1 MLAMSTTRIALILHY
16 DGSAFY
22 GWQVQ
27 PKGIPTV
34 QAALEHALAK
44 IAQHPVA
51 TIVAGRTDT
60 GVHATGQVVHFETL
74 AQRPLSAWVRGVNAH
89 LPNGIAVQSA
99 HEVAPEFSARFDA
112 YRRAYRYVLCNE
124 AVRPVLLAGK
134 VGWAFRELDVA
145 AMQQAALCLVGE
157 HDFSSFRAAEC
168 QAKSPIKTMYAVK
181 VSRQGSMIC
190 FDFEANAFLHHM
202 IRNLVGALVYVG
214 YGKMTPAQFHH
225 LLLQKNR
232 TQAPPTFM
240 PDGLYLTQVHY
251 PEHFAVPVAQVPSWL
266 WGTESK

>member
-1 MLAMSTTRIALILHY
+1 MSTTRIALILHY
-16 DGSAFY
+16 DGSAFN

-27 PKGIPTV
+27 IAGVPTV
-34 QAALEHALAK
+34 QAALEVALAK

-60 GVHATGQVVHFETL
+60 GVHATGQVVHFDTN
-74 AQRPLSAWVRGVNAH
+74 ARRPLSAWVRGVNAH
-89 LPNGIAVQSA
+89 LPNGIAVQA
-99 HEVAPEFSARFDA
+99 AYEVAPEFSARFDA

-124 AVRPVLLAGK
+124 AVRPVLLRGK

-145 AMQQAALCLVGE
+145 AMQQAAVCLLGE
-157 HDFSSFRAAEC
+157 HDFSSFRASEC
-168 QAKSPIKTMYAVK
+168 QAKSPIKTMHHVQ
-181 VSRQGSMIC
+181 VSQHGNMVC

-202 IRNLVGALVYVG
+202 VRNLVGALVYVG
-214 YGKMTPAQFHH
+214 YGKLTPTEFAA
-225 LLLQKNR
+225 LLQAKDR

-251 PEHFAVPVAQVPSWL
+251 PSACQVPLAPVPSWL
-266 WGTESK
+266 WGTH